1 MRQIIIALGT
11 FRFAGIEL
19 PLRIYGYGL
28 MLVLGF
34 LVGIFLAR
42 WRARRAGEDPEI
54 VSQLAI
60 WALLGGVGGAR
71 LAFII
76 KEWDQQYRDAG
87 LGELFNITSG
97 GLIYFGGLLG
107 GAGLV
112 ILAMLIKRVPIRRFC
127 DILAV
132 TVMVGLAFGRMGCLL
147 NGCCWGG
154 PCDENWPLAMR
165 FPMMAKPLVNF
176 GDRCGGYLPGQS
188 LCPAYAGEYSIGNVT
203 PDERLM
209 NPEVSYWETSSSG
222 ESIQR
227 FVPVPVEQLH
237 GTLANDQLTTMLSTS
252 DDAYKQFQSIAGAD
266 GKIDPAEWAAARA
279 RGDGF
284 LRGSE
289 VWAEAVRF
297 GPKRLDG
304 YSYAGPLSFEDAW
317 RYLQKR
323 KDRLLARFDGDGD
336 GTFNTAEARRANEYL
351 QADLWA
357 LLGRQRT
364 NALRP
369 AQVLG
374 IVNALLLAGLLI
386 LFYRHR
392 RREGRV
398 FALMLIL
405 YPITRFILESIRNAD
420 PLNVF
425 HGHWTHNQIS
435 SIFLILFG
443 AILWIAFRYRP
454 ASAGPILAQRTTK

>member
-1 MRQIIIALGT
+1 MRQIILSFGT
-11 FRFAGIEL
+11 LQFAGFEL

-34 LVGIFLAR
+34 LVGIFLAQ
-42 WRARRAGEDPEI
+42 WRARRAGENPEVI
-54 VSQLAI
+54 SQLAI

-71 LAFII
+71 LAYII
-76 KEWDQQYRDAG
+76 KEWNQYRDSG
-87 LGELFNITSG
+87 VGELFNITSG

-112 ILAMLIKRVPIRRFC
+112 ILGMVIKRVPVRRFL

-132 TVMVGLAFGRMGCLL
+132 TVMVGLAFGRVGCLL

-154 PCDENWPLAMR
+154 PCDEHWALAMR
-165 FPMMAKPLVNF
+165 FPMIAKPLVNF
-176 GDRCGGYLPGQS
+176 GDSCDGYAPGQA
-188 LCPAYAGEYSIGNVT
+188 LCPAYSGEYSQGNVT
-203 PDERLM
+203 PDERLL
-209 NPEVSYWETSSSG
+209 NPYAPFVETSSNG
-222 ESIQR
+222 EPLR
-227 FVPVPVEQLH
+227 RYAPLPVEQLH
-237 GTLANDQLTTMLSTS
+237 GPLAADQLTTMTS
-252 DDAYKQFQSIAGAD
+252 SSEDAYKAFQSTAGSD
-266 GKIDPAEWAAARA
+266 GKVDQAEWTVARA

-289 VWAEAVRF
+289 PWAEASRF
-297 GPKRLDG
+297 GPVSLDG
-304 YSYAGPLSFEDAW
+304 VTFSGPLSFEDAW
-317 RYLQKR
+317 RYLQAR
-323 KDRLLARFDGDGD
+323 KDRLLHRFDADGDGK
-336 GTFNTAEARRANEYL
+336 FNPVEYQRANEYL

-357 LLGRQRT
+357 LLSRQRT

-374 IVNALLLAGLLI
+374 IANALLLAGLLL

-405 YPITRFILESIRNAD
+405 YPITRFILESIRNED

-425 HGHWTHNQIS
+425 HGNWTHNQIS
-435 SIFLILFG
+435 SIVLVLLG
-443 AILWIAFRYRP
+443 AAVWWWAGCRP
-454 ASAGPILAQRTTK
+454 ASAGPTLADRLTS